1 MCRRVGECEGHVWI
15 RNGVK
20 IGHVVDCLR
29 YVDGEASTPLLTS
42 VSGKW
47 GGRLPEKQ
55 DRREMSPNSLGSQ
68 STLLSSLEPG
78 MAGQREGM
86 KGPQKVI

>member
-1 MCRRVGECEGHVWI
+1 MSVRVTCGSGM
-15 RNGVK
+15 GVK
-20 IGHVVDCLR
+20 IGHVVDCLSVMWTAR
-29 YVDGEASTPLLTS
+29 STPSPDFCCLRE
-42 VSGKW
+42 VR
-47 GGRLPEKQ
+47 GGHLPEKQ

-86 KGPQKVI
+86 KGPQKVT